1 MDVNDTH
8 SKRSNMDKD
17 IVEDLLRKTAEPF
30 SLGCGEW
37 QGNNNMGNN
46 VTPLNPLSIITEGGE
61 EYIKLQP

>member
-1 MDVNDTH
+1 
-8 SKRSNMDKD
+8 MDKD